1 MSTSDAPPRW
11 LGFVSGVVAGG
22 SGVIAGHAFDT
33 LKVQAQ
39 AGQKAAPAQHDPGL
53 AASVR
58 AFLKLYR
65 GILPPL
71 LSTGAV
77 RSFYFG
83 VFENV
88 KAAVRNDSAAAEM
101 PLSET
106 FAAGAITGGIVAPV
120 TSPFVVLKLRQ
131 QVQGGTMSE
140 LVGRIGVRGLWR
152 GLPLHC
158 VLETIGSGVYL
169 TTYSAAKRV
178 VKRASGEGGSSD
190 NVESLPLKVSC
201 GPRRSRRAASSSLST
216 PGSRA
221 FPPADQPHPV

>member
-1 MSTSDAPPRW
+1 MQSESPPPRW

-39 AGQKAAPAQHDPGL
+39 AGQKAPPAPRDPGL
-53 AASVR
+53 MASAR

-65 GILPPL
+65 GIVPPL

-88 KAAVRNDSAAAEM
+88 KATVRSGSSDAQM
-101 PLSET
+101 PLSEMFT
-106 FAAGAITGGIVAPV
+106 AGAITGGLVAPV
-120 TSPFVVLKLRQ
+120 TAPFVVLKLRQ

-140 LVGRIGVRGLWR
+140 LVRRIGVRGLWR

-178 VKRASGEGGSSD
+178 AKRASGEGGSSE
-190 NVESLPLKVSC
+190 NIESLPLNVRC
-201 GPRRSRRAASSSLST
+201 
-216 PGSRA
+216 
-221 FPPADQPHPV
+221 